1 MYVCRYVCMC
11 VCVYVYVCV
20 CVYVCMYV
28 CIHLSIYLSIYVC
41 IYVWMYGWMEG
52 RTDGWMCGCMDVWLC
67 GYVDMGICGYGDMWM
82 CGCMDVSM
90 CACLDVWMYAGM
102 DGWTDWRMG
111 AWMDVWRLVLFISTW
126 ILYIERESY
135 LGDRIATDDMCSFTL
150 SLLSVDTVAGNCD
163 LNLNY
168 WVACV
173 CPWKDGK
180 IGEVRL
186 SQSQTTSAWTILPTS
201 TRDHIHIEN
210 TQGKVLI
217 SCSMT
222 KGFILKQAGWKQETK
237 QQSQLISI
245 NQLWY
250 IYILYI

>member
-1 MYVCRYVCMC
+1 MCMC
-11 VCVYVYVCV
+11 VYACMC
-20 CVYVCMYV
+20 VCMYV
-28 CIHLSIYLSIYVC
+28 CIHLSIYLLIYLCMYLCMDVRMDGGTDGSMD
-41 IYVWMYGWMEG
+41 VWMYGCLAL
-52 RTDGWMCGCMDVWLC
+52 R
-67 GYVDMGICGYGDMWM
+67 ICGYGDMWIWGYVDVWM
-82 CGCMDVSM
+82 YGCVDVCVSGCMDV
-90 CACLDVWMYAGM
+90 CRDGRM
-102 DGWTDWRMG
+102 DGLTDG
-111 AWMDVWRLVLFISTW
+111 CMDGCMEVSAV
-126 ILYIERESY
+126 YIYMDIIYIDRERESY

-245 NQLWY
+245 NQL
-250 IYILYI
+250 